1 MSFGSG
7 GSTID
12 VLAGPREESF
22 ARIAAADE
30 RDAEHLHEIHD
41 NHFVKEDSLNGQDS

>member
-7 GSTID
+7 GSAVD

-22 ARIAAADE
+22 ARIAAAGE
-30 RDAEHLHEIHD
+30 QDAEHLHEIH
-41 NHFVKEDSLNGQDS
+41 FVKKDSLNGQDS